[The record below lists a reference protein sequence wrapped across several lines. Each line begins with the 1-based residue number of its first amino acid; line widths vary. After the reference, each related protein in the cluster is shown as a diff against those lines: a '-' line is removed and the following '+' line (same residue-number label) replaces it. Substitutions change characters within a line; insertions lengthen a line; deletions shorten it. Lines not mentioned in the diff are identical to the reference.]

1 MAIYYGDA
9 NGKAQKVIVVGK
21 PGPQGPAGPQGA
33 PGPQGPAGRGVP
45 TGGTAGQVL
54 TKEDGTDYN
63 AKWKTPGFATIA
75 QTEDYT
81 VLSDGAIFLVF
92 TNKQLIFGPYT
103 DTKQQLPWG
112 ECYATF
118 NRDNTAEI
126 PVAGIPFEVVSN
138 SSNITFDNSLPDGA
152 NGTGWF
158 EEITVKAFM
167 SIDKIQ
173 IQYYIKRIS
182 SQIGSVGGSFHIDR
196 GSLVAILKKPD

>member
-9 NGKAQKVIVVGK
+9 NGKAQEVLVVGK

-33 PGPQGPAGRGVP
+33 PGPQGPAGQGVP

-92 TNKQLIFGPYT
+92 TNKQLLFGPYT

-118 NRDNTAEI
+118 NRDNTAVI
-126 PVAGIPFEVVSN
+126 PVEGIPFEVRPNTST
-138 SSNITFDNSLPDGA
+138 ITFDMSPALGR
-152 NGTGWF
+152 GWF
-158 EEITVKAFM
+158 NEITAYASLNFN
-167 SIDKIQ
+167 KIQ
-173 IQYYIKRIS
+173 IWYYIKRIS
-182 SQIGSVGGSFHIDR
+182 SQNSPSGGTVSIDT